1 MRIDNLQKKQTFE
14 FPIDNQRIIHMQFSF
29 SEHSQGLQITKE
41 LAIKY
46 VVLNLGNC
54 KAEILIFL
62 EKSLPQEFSKLFLP
76 TLKVGFL
83 VLKFSQNTAAKKLS
97 LVFEFELGIQ
107 IEKKNILNNNIDPNL
122 MSQQKLDLVVET
134 KVFNKIYFA
143 KK

>member
-1 MRIDNLQKKQTFE
+1 MHGKRNATSELISTHCVFESSVASRLNCNMRIDNLQKKQTFE

-29 SEHSQGLQITKE
+29 SEHSQGLRITKE

-76 TLKVGFL
+76 TLKVVFL
-83 VLKFSQNTAAKKLS
+83 VLKFS
-97 LVFEFELGIQ
+97 
-107 IEKKNILNNNIDPNL
+107 
-122 MSQQKLDLVVET
+122 
-134 KVFNKIYFA
+134 
-143 KK
+143 